1 MPKALSHESCMMG
14 PACLPS
20 SSGMPCW
27 ELQALFELWPER
39 DVCGARNVPARRRA
53 DLVFQ
58 SLPMGMDVFWR
69 FGLVALI
76 VSPYRCI
83 AQTVT
88 LFADW
93 PPCRFGLWSPVR
105 ASHVH
110 SSTTSYFFFLFREDN
125 LISSFFSGC
134 VNFNQTSAL
143 VQTLSGGSKN

>member
-1 MPKALSHESCMMG
+1 MHDG
-14 PACLPS
+14 ACLRAFFFRHAVL
-20 SSGMPCW
+20 

-83 AQTVT
+83 ARTVM

-105 ASHVH
+105 TMPRALF
-110 SSTTSYFFFLFREDN
+110 YNFIFFFP
-125 LISSFFSGC
+125 FSRG
-134 VNFNQTSAL
+134 QL
-143 VQTLSGGSKN
+143 DI